1 MSTRQGTTPA
11 RTATLVVVSHL
22 LLALGLSACAP
33 VGGEPEAPA
42 PDTLEGR
49 VMATGGAPE
58 PLTTLV
64 TEDRSV
70 VLRGDLLPELSR
82 LDGATVRVTGRLEG
96 DGPGD
101 ALLVLEYELLRI
113 DGQTP
118 RVGVLVMGERGV
130 ALETDSGE
138 RLTLVGAPAALGD
151 RLGARVWVVGPLQE
165 GALLLQSYG
174 MIRPADG

>member
-1 MSTRQGTTPA
+1 MSTRPGMTSA
-11 RTATLVVVSHL
+11 GRATLAVVSHL

-49 VMATGGAPE
+49 VMVTGGAPE

-70 VLRGDLLPELSR
+70 VLRGDLLSELSR
-82 LDGATVRVTGRLEG
+82 LDGATVRVAGSLEG
-96 DGPGD
+96 EGPGD
-101 ALLVLEYELLRI
+101 ALHVRDYELLEI

-118 RVGVLVMGERGV
+118 RVGVLIMGERGV

-138 RLTLVGAPAALGD
+138 RLPLVGAPAALGD
-151 RLGARVWVVGPLQE
+151 RLGARVWVVGPLQD
-165 GALLLQSYG
+165 GSLLLQSYG
-174 MIRPADG
+174 VLRPADS